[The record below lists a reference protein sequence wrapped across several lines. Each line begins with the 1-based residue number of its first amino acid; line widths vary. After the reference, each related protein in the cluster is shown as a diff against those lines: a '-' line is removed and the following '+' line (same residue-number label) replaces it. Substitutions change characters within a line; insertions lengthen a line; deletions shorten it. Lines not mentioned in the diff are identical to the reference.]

1 MAKGISDESVLKAT
15 GKSWNEWFSILYK
28 AGAKKMEHKDIGILL
43 SEKYHL
49 PDWWSQMV
57 TVQFEQELKGRKKHE
72 TANGYQISKS
82 KNLPFGASKIFS
94 AVQSPSQRKIWLK
107 DSEFKITT
115 STKNKSIRGRW
126 SDGKTN
132 IEFQFYHKDKSKTQV
147 VIQHSK
153 ISSAAKAANMKLY
166 WGKNLLSLKKYLEK
180 N

>member
-1 MAKGISDESVLKAT
+1 MTKKISDDAVKKRT
-15 GKSWNEWFSILYK
+15 GKNWKEWFSILNK
-28 AGAKKMEHKDIGILL
+28 AGAKKMGHKDIAILL

-82 KNLPFGASKIFS
+82 KTFPFGASKIFN

-115 STKNKSIRGRW
+115 STKNKSIRGKW

-132 IEFQFYHKDKSKTQV
+132 IEFQFYHKGKSKTQV
-147 VIQHSK
+147 VIQH
-153 ISSAAKAANMKLY
+153 NKL
-166 WGKNLLSLKKYLEK
+166 GSTREAEKMKKYWLESLTMLEDNLSK
-180 N
+180 A

>member
-1 MAKGISDESVLKAT
+1 MAKRISDEAVKKST
-15 GKSWNEWFSILYK
+15 GKNWKQWFSILNK
-28 AGAKKMEHKDIGILL
+28 TVAKKMGHKDIAILL

-82 KNLPFGASKIFS
+82 KTLPFAASKIFN
-94 AVQSPSQRKIWLK
+94 AVHSPSERNLWLK

-115 STKNKSIRGRW
+115 STKNKSIRGKW

-132 IEFQFYHKDKSKTQV
+132 LEFQFYHKDKSKTQV

-153 ISSAAKAANMKLY
+153 ISSAAKDANMKLY